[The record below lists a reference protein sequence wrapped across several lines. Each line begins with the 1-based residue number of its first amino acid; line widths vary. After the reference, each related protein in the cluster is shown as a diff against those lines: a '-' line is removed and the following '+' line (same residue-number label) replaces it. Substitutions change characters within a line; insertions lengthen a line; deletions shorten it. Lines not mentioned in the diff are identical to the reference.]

1 MKAITLAM
9 LLVLAGCGSAPP
21 PPATEDAKPVAA
33 PAPVSDTWTGRWVGP
48 EGLFIEI
55 AAEGNGRYR
64 LTNQYTLDDKGVFEG
79 RAEGGALVVDRAGQ
93 SVRIRK
99 GTGDETGM
107 KWLAGKADC
116 LVVGPGEGYCRG

>member
-1 MKAITLAM
+1 MKATGLAM

-21 PPATEDAKPVAA
+21 PPTVVKEAASATPVADA
-33 PAPVSDTWTGRWVGP
+33 WAGKWVGP
-48 EGLFIEI
+48 EGLVMGIV
-55 AAEGNGRYR
+55 AEGDGRYR

-79 RAEGGALVVDRAGQ
+79 RIEGDALVVDRAGQ
-93 SVRIRK
+93 TVSIRK

-107 KWLAGKADC
+107 KWLAGKQDC

>member
-9 LLVLAGCGSAPP
+9 LLVLAGCGSSPP
-21 PPATEDAKPVAA
+21 VPATVEAKPAKA
-33 PAPVSDTWTGRWVGP
+33 IADAWAGRWVGP
-48 EGLFIEI
+48 EGLVMEI
-55 AAEGNGRYR
+55 TAQAGGRYR
-64 LTNQYTLDDKGVFEG
+64 VMNQYTLEEGGVFAG
-79 RAEGGALVVDRAGQ
+79 RVEGGAIVIGRGGKT
-93 SVRIRK
+93 VRIRK